1 MIQPK
6 ITTKR
11 FLKNF
16 WKQFKLLAFHYYNKK
31 NLEILGFFLFLRRKF
46 VQNFQK
52 YELKELKLSM
62 KKLLNSKNIIAL
74 FSINYTKKIL
84 LTFIVL
90 LIEKITKK

>member
-1 MIQPK
+1 M
-6 ITTKR
+6 
-11 FLKNF
+11 
-16 WKQFKLLAFHYYNKK
+16 
-31 NLEILGFFLFLRRKF
+31 
-46 VQNFQK
+46 QNFQK